1 MQTTLT
7 RRGITQQIT
16 LTHESYGTDQDG
28 TGYVKLNSGFW
39 MSYKFGSYWSEVEQA
54 ETLPE
59 AA

>member
-16 LTHESYGTDQDG
+16 LLHATYGTDLGG
-28 TGYVKLNSGFW
+28 TGYTKLSSGFW
-39 MSYKFGSYWSEVEQA
+39 MNYKNGFYWEEVEKKKV
-54 ETLPE
+54 LPK

>member
-16 LTHESYGTDQDG
+16 LTHDTYGTDQDG
-28 TGYVKLNSGFW
+28 TGYVKLPSGFW
-39 MSYKFGSYWSEVEQA
+39 MSYKSTFYWQEVEQ
-54 ETLPE
+54 ELQQ